1 MSIATLKRKVASQYN
16 NSSVG
21 FAQFSINGTRR
32 SQGWVGQTSLSRS
45 LPRTLMK
52 GNVIKGHGGCCGT
65 YPVYHVI
72 QSGVTSTEDPRVV
85 KSSVMN
91 TMGMIDTKYRWITRP
106 APYSVVKP
114 DTTNNLND
122 QQSYIDSVRKQAIYD
137 ASVACPAS
145 PGFVVNTGLYFG
157 IYTGYFGDSITS
169 NTNVPYN
176 PNDDVN
182 YFDTRTPT
190 STGQSSTFTS
200 LQTSTAGILLDAS
213 NNLTT
218 SVQFLGYFLVPKN
231 GTGTWSFT
239 LTSDDASF
247 MWIGDNA
254 ISGYTMSNSLVN
266 NKGLHGN
273 VTVTGSTLLF
283 SNTYYPV
290 RVQFGNNQ
298 GSASFRLSVTD
309 PAGNEVTDTS
319 KYFFNQLDAALV
331 SGKYLYAGRD
341 CEFSTKNYKTRVC
354 NLTDDPTK
362 TLYLSQSDN
371 LNNIHNKCISNDTFN
386 LRKNT
391 KGIAFACG
399 GKV

>member
-65 YPVYHVI
+65 YPVYPVI

-157 IYTGYFGDSITS
+157 IYTGYFGDTTTS
-169 NTNVPYN
+169 GSPYN
-176 PNDDVN
+176 PVDNVN

-200 LQTSTAGILLDAS
+200 LQTSTAGILLDI
-213 NNLTT
+213 NNNSFL
-218 SVQFLGYFLVPKN
+218 SVQFLGYFLVPNN
-231 GTGTWSFT
+231 GTGTWTFS
-239 LTSDDASF
+239 LTSDDAAY
-247 MWIGDNA
+247 MWLGDTA
-254 ISGYTMSNSLVN
+254 ISGYTMSNALIN
-266 NKGLHGN
+266 NKGLHAPL
-273 VTVTGSTLLF
+273 TVTSSTFLF

-290 RVQFGNNQ
+290 RIQFGNNFSR
-298 GSASFRLSVTD
+298 GEFSLSVTD
-309 PAGNEVTDTS
+309 PNGRVITDGS
-319 KYFFNQLDAALV
+319 QYFFNQSDDPLV
-331 SGKYLYAGRD
+331 SGQFVPATRD
-341 CEFSTKNYKTRVC
+341 CTVSTKNYQNRVC
-354 NLTDDPTK
+354 NFTNDPTK

-371 LNNIHNKCISNDTFN
+371 LNNIHNKCVSNDVFN

-391 KGIAFACG
+391 KGTAFACG
-399 GKV
+399 GRV